1 MSKYELKLASEADFA
16 RIKESYLA
24 IIDRTPDV
32 DKYLKWEYGKHPSDK
47 AIKQYIED
55 GNMYMFMDGDVLVGV
70 TAITY
75 YQGEDYCAPDI
86 NWKETV
92 ANAEVM
98 VLHLLA
104 ILPEYQGSG
113 AGKAL
118 VKQSL
123 DIAKAKGMKACRL
136 DALSTNVPA
145 HHFYEKLGFKYCGK
159 QNWYAENTGWIDF
172 FLFEYEL

>member
-70 TAITY
+70 TAMTL
-75 YQGEDYCAPDI
+75 YQGEEYCAPDI
-86 NWKETV
+86 DWKISL
-92 ANAEVM
+92 ADDEVM

-104 ILPEYQGSG
+104 LLPAYQGHG
-113 AGKAL
+113 IGKEL
-118 VKQSL
+118 VIQCL
-123 DIAKAKGMKACRL
+123 EAAKAKGMKACRL

-159 QNWYAENTGWIDF
+159 QNWYADNTGWIDF